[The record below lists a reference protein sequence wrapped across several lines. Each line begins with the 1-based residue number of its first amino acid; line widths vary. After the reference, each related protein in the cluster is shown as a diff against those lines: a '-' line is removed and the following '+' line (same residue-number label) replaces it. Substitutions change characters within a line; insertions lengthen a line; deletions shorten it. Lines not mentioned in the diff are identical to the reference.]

1 MGQKTDVPPTP
12 RQVQLLKTIAEFA
25 GRDGYS
31 PTIGELAQ
39 TAGVSRTTTFEHI
52 EQLRKKG
59 LVSGPAGKARSLTPT
74 SKARKLLKRL
84 AVAETATAA
93 AVPAAAKQGEIPLA
107 GVVAAG
113 LPIEAVENKD
123 NLSINSLFGSCDEVF
138 ALEVRGDSMAG
149 ENINDGDYVICR
161 RASSASDGQ
170 LVVAIVDNENATLK
184 RFYREPPASPLATPW
199 QGGRVRLQPANDEY
213 QPIYSDNC
221 RVEGVVIGLIRKL

>member
-12 RQVQLLKTIAEFA
+12 RQVQLLRAIAEFA

-39 TAGVSRTTTFEHI
+39 IAGVSRTTTFEHI

-59 LVSGPAGKARSLTPT
+59 YIWGLAGKARSLTPT
-74 SKARKLLKRL
+74 SKARKLLNQLNRHQSQTK
-84 AVAETATAA
+84 ETA
-93 AVPAAAKQGEIPLA
+93 EIPLA

-113 LPIEAVENKD
+113 MPIEAVENKD
-123 NLSINSLFGSCDEVF
+123 NLLINSLFGSCDDVF
-138 ALEVRGDSMAG
+138 ALAVRGDSMKG
-149 ENINDGDYVICR
+149 ENINHGDYVICR

-184 RFYREPPASPLATPW
+184 RFYKEP
-199 QGGRVRLQPANDEY
+199 GRVRLQPANDQY

>member
-1 MGQKTDVPPTP
+1 MGQKTDAPPTP

-39 TAGVSRTTTFEHI
+39 IAGVSRTTTFEHI

-59 LVSGPAGKARSLTPT
+59 YIWGPAGKARSLTPT
-74 SKARKLLKRL
+74 SKARKLLKQLNRHQSQTK
-84 AVAETATAA
+84 ETADT
-93 AVPAAAKQGEIPLA
+93 EIPLT

-149 ENINDGDYVICR
+149 ENINHGDYVICR

-184 RFYREPPASPLATPW
+184 RFYKEP
-199 QGGRVRLQPANDEY
+199 GRVRLQPANDEY

-221 RVEGVVIGLIRKL
+221 RVEGVIIGLIRKL

>member
-1 MGQKTDVPPTP
+1 MGQKTDMPPTP

-39 TAGVSRTTTFEHI
+39 TAGVSRTTTFEHV

-59 LVSGPAGKARSLTPT
+59 YIWGPAGKARSLTPT
-74 SKARKLLKRL
+74 SKARKLLNQLNRCQSQTK
-84 AVAETATAA
+84 ETADT
-93 AVPAAAKQGEIPLA
+93 EIPLA

-113 LPIEAVENKD
+113 LPIEAVENSDK
-123 NLSINSLFGSCDEVF
+123 LSINSLFGSCDEVF
-138 ALEVRGDSMAG
+138 ALAVRGDSMAG
-149 ENINDGDYVICR
+149 ENINDGDHVICR
-161 RASSASDGQ
+161 RASSVSDGQ

-184 RFYREPPASPLATPW
+184 RFYKEP
-199 QGGRVRLQPANDEY
+199 GRVRLQPANDEY

>member
-12 RQVQLLKTIAEFA
+12 RQVQILKTIAEFA

-39 TAGVSRTTTFEHI
+39 IAGVSRTTTFEHI

-59 LVSGPAGKARSLTPT
+59 YIWGPAGKARSLTPT
-74 SKARKLLKRL
+74 SKARKLLNQLNRHQSQTK
-84 AVAETATAA
+84 ETADT
-93 AVPAAAKQGEIPLA
+93 EIPLT

-113 LPIEAVENKD
+113 LPIEAVENRD
-123 NLSINSLFGSCDEVF
+123 NLSINSLFGCCDEIF
-138 ALEVRGDSMAG
+138 ALEVRGDSMKG

-170 LVVAIVDNENATLK
+170 LVAVIVDNENATLK
-184 RFYREPPASPLATPW
+184 RFYKEP
-199 QGGRVRLQPANDEY
+199 GRVRLQPANDEY
-213 QPIYSDNC
+213 QPIYTDNC

>member
-1 MGQKTDVPPTP
+1 MREKTDVPPTP
-12 RQVQLLKTIAEFA
+12 RQVQLLRAIAEFA
-25 GRDGYS
+25 CRDGYS

-59 LVSGPAGKARSLTPT
+59 YIWGQAGKARSLTPT
-74 SKARKLLKRL
+74 SKARKLLNQLNRYQSQTT
-84 AVAETATAA
+84 ETADT
-93 AVPAAAKQGEIPLA
+93 QIPFA
-107 GVVAAG
+107 GIVAAG

-138 ALEVRGDSMAG
+138 ALEVRGDSMTG

-161 RASSASDGQ
+161 RASSASDGR

-184 RFYREPPASPLATPW
+184 RFYKEP
-199 QGGRVRLQPANDEY
+199 GRVRLQPANDAYE
-213 QPIYSDNC
+213 PIYSDNC